1 MMSYQRFPSEKI
13 TIVAADGRK
22 LSARWLQGEN
32 AYERSVFFIP
42 AFAAPQVYLQ
52 SFAAYLAQQGWGVMT
67 FDYRGIGASK
77 DDQLDSSVTVDDW
90 VNLDIPAVVSEVKRR
105 TQTHFLGAITHSVG
119 GQLLGQSPVRQ
130 DIDGALFISSQRG
143 IPKLFKGIARLR
155 IHYAYTVFPI
165 LIRIF
170 GTLPIS
176 KWTLPQDCPS
186 QVLLQWMRWGRTGV
200 FTDINGVNVEQR
212 FADYKGQ
219 LITIT
224 IADDQDYASAASVE
238 ALASLYLGANVRFKK
253 ILPQDYGLD
262 TIGHFGFFHRRA
274 PQSLWSQV
282 EKWLRQLHFEADA
295 AKSQSV

>member
-1 MMSYQRFPSEKI
+1 
-13 TIVAADGRK
+13 
-22 LSARWLQGEN
+22 
-32 AYERSVFFIP
+32 
-42 AFAAPQVYLQ
+42 
-52 SFAAYLAQQGWGVMT
+52 LAQQGWGVLT

-77 DDQLDSSVTVDDW
+77 DDRLDSCVTIDDW

-105 TQTHFLGAITHSVG
+105 TQTHFLGAIAHSVG

-143 IPKLFKGIARLR
+143 IPKLFQGMARLR

-165 LIRIF
+165 LIHIF
-170 GTLPIS
+170 GILPIS

-212 FADYKGQ
+212 FADYQGP

-224 IADDQDYASAASVE
+224 IADDGDYASAAAVE
-238 ALASLYLGANVRFKK
+238 ALARLYSGANIRQEK
-253 ILPQDYGLD
+253 IAPQDYGLD

-274 PQSLWSQV
+274 PESLWSQA
-282 EKWLRQLHFEADA
+282 EAWLRQLHLEADV
-295 AKSQSV
+295 AKSQSA